1 MVKNVSNQK
10 EGGYV
15 KSGFNTFLDG
25 VLKLILVIFLIFA
38 GIWVY
43 RLTEPKV
50 KLDDK
55 TNDKI
60 VELEKS
66 NKRIEENQRLLE
78 DKLDKYFS
86 EIDRIDENIKDINNK
101 KEVIRRFY
109 YEKIISIDT
118 FNMAAIDSF
127 YTNRYNFNSN

>member
-10 EGGYV
+10 EGGNV
-15 KSGFNTFLDG
+15 KSGFNDFLDG

>member
-15 KSGFNTFLDG
+15 KSWFNTFLDG

-118 FNMAAIDSF
+118 FNMASIDSF

>member
-101 KEVIRRFY
+101 K
-109 YEKIISIDT
+109 
-118 FNMAAIDSF
+118 
-127 YTNRYNFNSN
+127 